1 MTRPVVIIGAG
12 PFGLSAAAYL
22 GAKGIES
29 VTFGGA
35 MDFWQRHM
43 PRGMKLRSPL
53 RASHIADPRG
63 ELTLARFAR
72 EHGVEISDPIRIE
85 DFIEYGKWFQ
95 RTFVPHVDSRRVDR
109 VDAAGTGFRVRL
121 QDGDELDAARVVVAA
136 GIRPFPRCPAPLDS
150 LPADLVSHSVDHD
163 DLRRFDGRRVAVVG
177 SGQSALES
185 AALLHESGAEVELNA
200 RAADI
205 RWLGEPNGRARRQ
218 IVRWIPPPPT
228 GVGGRASGW
237 IAAAPDVFRRMPP
250 RLQPTISYRCIRPA
264 AAGWL
269 RERTA
274 TVQCTMRCSVVAA
287 EASNGGVRLELD
299 DGSERTADHV
309 LLATGYQ
316 VEIGRYSFLGPELLE
331 RIEVAQGFPRLG
343 PGLESSLAGL
353 HFVGAPAAMSFGPI
367 MRFVVGSWYA
377 APAVARR
384 IAGERQPPISLSF

>member
-12 PFGLSAAAYL
+12 PFGLSVASYL

-29 VTFGGA
+29 VTFGGV
-35 MDFWQRHM
+35 MEFWERQM

-72 EHGVEISDPIRIE
+72 DHGVEISDPIRIE
-85 DFIEYGKWFQ
+85 DFIEYGRWFQ
-95 RTFVPHVDSRRVDR
+95 RTFVPDVDPRRVDE
-109 VDAAGTGFRVRL
+109 VDAVGAGFRVRL

-136 GIRPFPRCPAPLDS
+136 GIHPFPRRPVPLSS
-150 LPADLVSHSVDHD
+150 LSADLVSHSVDHD
-163 DLRRFDGRRVAVVG
+163 DLRQFDGRRVVVVG
-177 SGQSALES
+177 SGQSAVES
-185 AALLHESGAEVELNA
+185 AALLHEGGAEVELIA

-205 RWLGEPNGRARRQ
+205 RWLGEEANGRLRRQ
-218 IVRWIPPPPT
+218 IVRIPPPPT

-269 RERTA
+269 RQRTA
-274 TVQCTMRCSVVAA
+274 TLRFTMRRSVVAA
-287 EASNGGVRLELD
+287 EPSDGGVRLGLD

-316 VEIGRYSFLGPELLE
+316 VDIGRYSFLGPELLA

-343 PGLESSLAGL
+343 QGLESSLAGL

>member
-185 AALLHESGAEVELNA
+185 AALLHESGAEVELIA

-205 RWLGEPNGRARRQ
+205 RWLGNPTGAHGGRSSAGSRPRRRGSAG
-218 IVRWIPPPPT
+218 VRAGGSRRPPTSFAACRLGYSPRSPTGASGRQRPDGCESAPPPCSA
-228 GVGGRASGW
+228 RC
-237 IAAAPDVFRRMPP
+237 AAR
-250 RLQPTISYRCIRPA
+250 S
-264 AAGWL
+264 
-269 RERTA
+269 
-274 TVQCTMRCSVVAA
+274 
-287 EASNGGVRLELD
+287 
-299 DGSERTADHV
+299 
-309 LLATGYQ
+309 
-316 VEIGRYSFLGPELLE
+316 
-331 RIEVAQGFPRLG
+331 
-343 PGLESSLAGL
+343 
-353 HFVGAPAAMSFGPI
+353 
-367 MRFVVGSWYA
+367 
-377 APAVARR
+377 
-384 IAGERQPPISLSF
+384 